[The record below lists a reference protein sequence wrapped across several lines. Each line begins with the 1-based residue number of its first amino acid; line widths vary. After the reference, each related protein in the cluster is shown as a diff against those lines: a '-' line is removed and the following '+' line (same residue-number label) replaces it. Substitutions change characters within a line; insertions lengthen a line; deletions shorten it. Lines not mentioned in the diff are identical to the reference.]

1 MQARGHGV
9 LCGLRS
15 PVRCRWGTAASALA
29 LALLSVG
36 LLPMFW
42 VVLGKMSCG
51 SRWEEEEGE
60 AMGILQVLK

>member
-1 MQARGHGV
+1 M
-9 LCGLRS
+9 
-15 PVRCRWGTAASALA
+15 A